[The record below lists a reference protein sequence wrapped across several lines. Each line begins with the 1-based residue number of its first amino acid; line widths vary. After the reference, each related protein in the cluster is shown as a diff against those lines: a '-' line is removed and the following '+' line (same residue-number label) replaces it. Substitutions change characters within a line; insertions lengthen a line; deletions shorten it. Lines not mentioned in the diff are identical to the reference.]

1 MEALV
6 SGTPVTQTTN
16 EAGDVAAAYLAGY
29 TDGITLL
36 HLKGHNYSSHSPTEP
51 LQRIQDRYLGY
62 IELEHPT
69 PEAHAYVAGF
79 RDAAADNLPCPPH
92 EVEPQV
98 HRVAA

>member
-6 SGTPVTQTTN
+6 SGTPVAQTTN

-36 HLKGHNYSSHSPTEP
+36 HLKGHADR

-69 PEAHAYVAGF
+69 PEACAYVAGF

-98 HRVAA
+98 HHVAA